1 MVQAEQGS
9 GRFVEPLHALAVA
22 VQHHHRIGQRGGGS
36 AITAQHV
43 QQAALAPA
51 HFHLVAVQQ
60 AVQFVPDAG
69 AFVGGVPALARG
81 QAAQHAAQAPVMP
94 GQGSQRAQC
103 DAQPQMA
110 REPPHQSGEQQYRG
124 DGSQGL
130 QPGRADVAGHCDL
143 VVEVRRFTGV
153 NRGL

>member
-1 MVQAEQGS
+1 MMQAKQGG

-22 VQHHHRIGQRGGGS
+22 VQHHHCIGQGRSGG
-36 AITAQHV
+36 AVAAQHV
-43 QQAALAPA
+43 QQAALAHA

-60 AVQFVPDAG
+60 AVQLVPDAG
-69 AFVGGVPALARG
+69 AFLGGVPALARG
-81 QAAQHAAQAPVMP
+81 QPAQHAAQPPVMP
-94 GQGSQRAQC
+94 GQGGQRAQC
-103 DAQPQMA
+103 DAQPQVT

-124 DGSQGL
+124 NGGQGL